1 VTVTIGIATAVLAA
15 AVAAP
20 ALPGGNGSVA
30 AVTRSV
36 GAPPHK
42 VCDRFAAS
50 SGDDSAPG
58 TIRRPYRTVKRLVA
72 SLQPGWGG
80 CLLGGVF
87 TENVDFEHGGTVGR
101 RITLRTAPGYSRAVI
116 HGNVVQNPTAP
127 YVTIADIAVDARG
140 VAEAVAVQLL
150 GNRGRLT
157 GSVVSG
163 GGEAGRIGVVVGF
176 HQTATGV
183 EVDHNR
189 ISGFGVDSDKD
200 HGVYVDNSL
209 RVLVHD
215 NYIFDNSGYGIHLWT
230 HSVDGR
236 FYHNTIDG
244 NRSGNVLIGGQW
256 NSKGGP
262 SSGNDF
268 YDNVLSNPDSRKN
281 VAVFWSSAGRGTP
294 GSDNLVTGNCAW
306 QGALLKN
313 AGVAYADNITADPSY
328 VDRAAKI
335 FRLSDHSRCAGY
347 GVRATRDSRAGS
359 RGP

>member
-1 VTVTIGIATAVLAA
+1 VTIGIAAAVLAG
-15 AVAAP
+15 AVAVP
-20 ALPGGNGSVA
+20 ASPGNRDIV
-30 AVTRSV
+30 VTRSV
-36 GAPPHK
+36 GAPPRK

-58 TIRRPYRTVKRLVA
+58 TIRRPYRTVNRLVD

-80 CLLGGVF
+80 CLLGGAF
-87 TENVDFEHGGTVGR
+87 TENVSFERGGSPRR
-101 RITLRTAPGYSRAVI
+101 RITLRTAPGYSRAVV
-116 HGNVVQNPTAP
+116 HGNVVQDSTAP

-140 VAEAVAVQLL
+140 VGEPVAVQLL
-150 GNRGRLT
+150 GSGGRLT
-157 GSVVSG
+157 GSVVHG

-176 HQTATGV
+176 NQTATGV

-189 ISGFGVDSDKD
+189 ISAFGVDSDKD
-200 HGVYVDNSL
+200 HGIYVNNSL

-236 FYHNTIDG
+236 FYNNTIDG

-262 SSGNDF
+262 STGNDF
-268 YDNVLSNPDSRKN
+268 YGNILSNPDSRKN
-281 VAVFWSSAGRGTP
+281 VVVFWSSAGRGTP
-294 GSDNLVTGNCAW
+294 GSDNLVARNCDW
-306 QGALLKN
+306 QGALVKK
-313 AGVAYADNITADPSY
+313 AGVTYADNITANPSY

-335 FRLSDHSRCAGY
+335 FRLSGHSRCAGY
-347 GVRATRDSRAGS
+347 GVRATRGSRAVS
-359 RGP
+359 RHP